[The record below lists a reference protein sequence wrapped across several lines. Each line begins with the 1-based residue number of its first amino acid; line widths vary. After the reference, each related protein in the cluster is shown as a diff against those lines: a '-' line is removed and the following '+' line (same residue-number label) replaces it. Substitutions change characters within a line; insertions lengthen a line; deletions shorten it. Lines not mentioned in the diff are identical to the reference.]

1 MTSTGSSAE
10 RVEAGAEKRTLPI
23 APTTSFPEGGRDS
36 WLVVLGSFAVMFFT
50 FGYINAFG

>member
-1 MTSTGSSAE
+1 MTSTESSAD
-10 RVEAGAEKRTLPI
+10 RVEASGEKRILPV
-23 APTTSFPEGGRDS
+23 APTTAFPEGGRDG

>member
-1 MTSTGSSAE
+1 MTSTVSSAD
-10 RVEAGAEKRTLPI
+10 RVEAGGEKRTLPV
-23 APTTSFPEGGRDS
+23 ARTTAFPEGGRDA